1 MYKVTNYL
9 EELKPTSRRVEAIE
23 YALKTFKLSED
34 ARKELEDHVES
45 NLALE
50 MIKEKYPLRPSK
62 RLDEREEDLLT
73 DIQALEFE
81 EEEIHQELEFLR
93 KERDEIIKRR
103 VPIQEAQEELLK
115 EKTKKKKPATTRK
128 KKTEQVPS
136 NATAN
141 PESIPAETTG
151 DVPATDVSS
160 V

>member
-62 RLDEREEDLLT
+62 RLDEREDDLLS
-73 DIQALEFE
+73 DIQSLEFE
-81 EEEIHQELEFLR
+81 EEEIKSELEFLR
-93 KERDEIIKRR
+93 KEHHEIVTRREKYKR
-103 VPIQEAQEELLK
+103 EEVLLE
-115 EKTKKKKPATTRK
+115 EKAKKKKPATTRK
-128 KKTEQVPS
+128 KKVNLEQ
-136 NATAN
+136 
-141 PESIPAETTG
+141 IPAETTG
-151 DVPATDVSS
+151 DVPATDV
-160 V
+160 

>member
-62 RLDEREEDLLT
+62 RLDEREEDLLS
-73 DIQALEFE
+73 DIQSLEFE
-81 EEEIHQELEFLR
+81 EEEIKSELEFLR

-103 VPIQEAQEELLK
+103 VPIQEAQEA
-115 EKTKKKKPATTRK
+115 KKKKPATTRK

-136 NATAN
+136 KATAN

-151 DVPATDVSS
+151 DVPATDV
-160 V
+160 

>member
-34 ARKELEDHVES
+34 ARKELEDHIES
-45 NLALE
+45 NIALE
-50 MIKEKYPLRPSK
+50 MIKEKYPLRLSK

-81 EEEIHQELEFLR
+81 QEEIHQELVFLR
-93 KERDEIIKRR
+93 KERDDIIKRR

-115 EKTKKKKPATTRK
+115 EKAKKKKPVSSRK
-128 KKTEQVPS
+128 KKIT
-136 NATAN
+136 
-141 PESIPAETTG
+141 PEPTPAETT
-151 DVPATDVSS
+151 VVSQEAFES
-160 V
+160 SA